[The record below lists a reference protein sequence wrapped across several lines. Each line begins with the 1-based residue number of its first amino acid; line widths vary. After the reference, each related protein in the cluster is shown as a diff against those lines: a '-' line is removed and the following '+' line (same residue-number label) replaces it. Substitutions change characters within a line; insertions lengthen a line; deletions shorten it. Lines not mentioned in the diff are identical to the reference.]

1 MEKIRYRKN
10 WRFLAIA
17 LASVAFIFPANFQA
31 HAQTALN
38 LNNILPNRGLDSVR
52 PNAGEEETAVTSH
65 SRGPAMSEEEA
76 QAFLAKPRN
85 WFHSI
90 GQGGSPF
97 TKPVALDSYA
107 MVLSDEDEKLYRQT
121 FELIEKGKHTEARAV
136 AAQVE
141 DKLLIGHVEAAM
153 LLSTKKPSLAAMQDW
168 LKQYSSLPE
177 ADDIYD
183 RALKVKTKGVSLEK
197 PVASRRFSG
206 NVERADG
213 GGTTEWNSEGLSAN
227 VPAAKRNELT
237 KLLKS
242 KPKDNEVAQWIA
254 AQTAPK
260 AEAEEGIDAAPKQ
273 AASKLDDTADIG
285 ARFTAAEYLMRRG
298 HSSKAWAL
306 IRDIDPTKGKLSDT
320 ALAYALW
327 VKSLVAW
334 IEKSYV
340 TSYTGFNT
348 LAEMKDLPGQNRAAA
363 AFWGARAATKSGRK
377 GEASRLMALAAKQ
390 PRSFYG
396 VLAMSHHNAT
406 PQYNWNMPTFDSS
419 KAEALKK
426 EPEGRRALAL
436 LQLDERVLAEAEL
449 RDLSL
454 HQRPDLVNSVLALAN
469 RYRLP
474 ALAMQVGSAV
484 KRDNNTYDAALYPL
498 IPWQPEGGYAS
509 DPALVLAVAKNESH
523 FNHAARSHV
532 GAGGLM
538 QVMPKTAEY
547 VKAGSSRNLYDPEV
561 NVTLGDRY
569 LDLLTRTEGVKDNL
583 LLIIGSYNGGP
594 DTLVKLREAISKQNG
609 DDALLFIETL
619 PIKETRNYM
628 QKVLA
633 TYWVYRARFN
643 RPLKAMAELAI
654 GRWPQYRP
662 NDMKLTNAA
671 PSY

>member
-1 MEKIRYRKN
+1 MEKIRNRKH

-52 PNAGEEETAVTSH
+52 PNADEQEAVVAT

-107 MVLSDEDEKLYRQT
+107 MVLSDEDEQLYRQA
-121 FELIEKGKHTEARAV
+121 FELIEKGKHTEARAA

-141 DKLLIGHVEAAM
+141 DKLLLGHVEAAM
-153 LLSTKKPSLAAMQDW
+153 ILSTKKPTLAAMQDW
-168 LKQYSSLPE
+168 LKKYSSLPE

-197 PVASRRFSG
+197 PASTRRFSG

-213 GGTTEWNSEGLSAN
+213 GGTTEWNIEGLGAN
-227 VPAAKRNELT
+227 IPAAQRNELSR
-237 KLLKS
+237 LLKS
-242 KPKDNEVAQWIA
+242 KPKDDEVAQWIS
-254 AQTAPK
+254 AQTEAPK
-260 AEAEEGIDAAPKQ
+260 AEAEEAAQKQAAPK
-273 AASKLDDTADIG
+273 LDDVADIG
-285 ARFTAAEYLMRRG
+285 TRFMAAEHLMRRG
-298 HSSKAWAL
+298 QSSKAWSL
-306 IRDIDPTKGKLSDT
+306 IRDIDPAKAKLSDS
-320 ALAYALW
+320 AMAYALW

-340 TSYTGFNT
+340 TSYTGFKT
-348 LAEMKDLPGQNRAAA
+348 LAELKDLPGQNRAAA
-363 AFWGARAATKSGRK
+363 AFWGARAAAKAGRK
-377 GEASRLMALAAKQ
+377 GEAGRLMALAAKQ

-406 PQYNWNMPTFDSS
+406 PQYNWNMPAFDSS

-449 RDLSL
+449 RDLGL

-484 KRDNNTYDAALYPL
+484 KRENNTYDAALYPL

-523 FNHAARSHV
+523 FNHTARSHK

-569 LDLLTRTEGVKDNL
+569 LELLTRTPGVKDNL

-594 DTLVKLREAISKQNG
+594 DTLVKLREALSKQNG

-619 PIKETRNYM
+619 PIKETRNYI

-643 RPLKAMAELAI
+643 QPLKSMAELAI

-662 NDMKLTNAA
+662 NDMKSANAA
-671 PSY
+671 ASY

>member
-1 MEKIRYRKN
+1 MGKIQNRKYT
-10 WRFLAIA
+10 RFIAIA

-38 LNNILPNRGLDSVR
+38 LNNILPNRGLDGAR
-52 PNAGEEETAVTSH
+52 PNAGDEAVASAA
-65 SRGPAMSEEEA
+65 GPAITEEEA

-85 WFHSI
+85 WFHAI

-107 MVLSDEDEKLYRQT
+107 MVLSEEDEKLYRQA
-121 FELIEKGKHTEARAV
+121 FDLIDKGKHIEARAV
-136 AAQVE
+136 AGQVE
-141 DKLLIGHVEAAM
+141 DKLLLGHVEAAM
-153 LLSTKKPSLAAMQDW
+153 LLGSKKPAFSTLQEW
-168 LKQYSSLPE
+168 LKKYGSLPE

-183 RALKVKTKGVSLEK
+183 RAVKIKTKGASLEK
-197 PVASRRFSG
+197 PAASRRFSG

-213 GGTTEWNSEGLSAN
+213 GGTTEWNTEGLSAN
-227 VPAAKRNELT
+227 IPAAKRNELT

-242 KPKDNEVAQWIA
+242 KPKDDEVARWIA
-254 AQTAPK
+254 AQTETPK
-260 AEAEEGIDAAPKQ
+260 AEAKEGEEEAAPQKQAAPK
-273 AASKLDDTADIG
+273 LDEVADIG
-285 ARFTAAEYLMRRG
+285 ARFAAAEYLMRRG
-298 HSSKAWAL
+298 HSSKAWPL
-306 IRDIDPTKGKLSDT
+306 IRDIDPSKGKFSDT
-320 ALAYALW
+320 AYAYALW

-340 TSYTGFNT
+340 TSYTGFKT
-348 LAEMKDLPGQNRAAA
+348 LSELKDLPGQNRAAA

-377 GEASRLMALAAKQ
+377 AEAGKLMALAAKQ

-396 VLAMSHHNAT
+396 VLAMSHHNTA
-406 PQYNWNMPTFDSS
+406 PKYNWNMPTFDASS
-419 KAEALKK
+419 ANALKK
-426 EPEGRRALAL
+426 EEEGRRALAL

-449 RDLSL
+449 RDLGL

-498 IPWQPEGGYAS
+498 IPWEPAGGYAS

-523 FNHAARSHV
+523 FNHTARSHK

-569 LDLLTRTEGVKDNL
+569 LELLTRTAGVKDNL
-583 LLIIGSYNGGP
+583 LLIIGSYNCGP
-594 DTLVKLREAISKQNG
+594 DTLVKLREAASKQNG

-662 NDMKLTNAA
+662 NDLKFTNVSPA
-671 PSY
+671 Y